1 MRIHPLVLAIA
12 LMVSFMATAD
22 VVGAAAP
29 PSPLVPGE
37 TQSLQQYTVRSGD
50 TLWGIA
56 QSYGISVPDLLAAN
70 KLTGREVIA
79 VGRPLLVPAAAAAGM
94 NMPATKAPSLQH
106 VVRAGDTPWDVAV
119 TYGVTVDALLAA
131 NRLSK
136 NPLLSVGQVLLLPA
150 GAEPPRPRPVPSPT
164 PVHSTAPLTATQ
176 ELSATVVMTALPSSI
191 GDATAIQADVAVTS
205 TQMALPDDQPPP
217 DDVDLEAPGDD
228 GVPAATAVQ
237 ADAVITGTQTI
248 NDTAVGPTDATA
260 ATSLPAAIAD
270 WPQQVF
276 NGINAKRAAHGL
288 PPLTWSPALAQAAQA
303 HAEDCSQ
310 RRYGSHV
317 SSDGAHLRS
326 RLARVGVTPAYTSEN
341 WVFARAAQPAVD
353 WWYNEPPG
361 RDPHRRNILS
371 SRYTAVGIGVAVG
384 EEGHYY
390 FIADFAGS

>member
-1 MRIHPLVLAIA
+1 MRIHPLLLAIA
-12 LMVSFMATAD
+12 LMTSFMATAD

-37 TQSLQQYTVRSGD
+37 TQFLQQYTVRSGD

-79 VGRPLLVPAAAAAGM
+79 VGRSLLLPAGAAPAAAGM
-94 NMPATKAPSLQH
+94 NLPAAKAPSLQH
-106 VVRAGDTPWDVAV
+106 VVRAGDTLWDVAV
-119 TYGVTVDALLAA
+119 TYGVTVDALLAT
-131 NRLSK
+131 NHLSK
-136 NPLLSVGQVLLLPA
+136 NPLLAVGQVLLLPA
-150 GAEPPRPRPVPSPT
+150 GAQPPRPRPVPT
-164 PVHSTAPLTATQ
+164 PVQSPAPLTAAQ
-176 ELSATVVMTALPSSI
+176 VLSATVAVTASGSI
-191 GDATAIQADVAVTS
+191 GDAAAIQADGAVTS
-205 TQMALPDDQPPP
+205 TQTALPDDQPPP
-217 DDVDLEAPGDD
+217 DDVDLEAPGND

-237 ADAVITGTQTI
+237 ADAVISGTQTI
-248 NDTAVGPTDATA
+248 TDTTGATA

-270 WPQQVF
+270 WPQQMF

-317 SSDGAHLRS
+317 SSDGASLRS

-341 WVFARAAQPAVD
+341 WVFARGAQPAVD

-384 EEGHYY
+384 EQGHYY